1 MKLSL
6 IEVSIWFGNDRRS
19 NDEEKIHIRQ
29 AELQDLDAIERIEL
43 ENFSEEEAIAREIL
57 KDHIERFKRHFL

>member
-1 MKLSL
+1 MK
-6 IEVSIWFGNDRRS
+6 
-19 NDEEKIHIRQ
+19 EKIHIRQ

-57 KDHIERFKRHFL
+57 KRSHRKDSNDISCSRVPGSDFRLFRRTC

>member
-1 MKLSL
+1 MK
-6 IEVSIWFGNDRRS
+6 
-19 NDEEKIHIRQ
+19 EKIHIRQ

-57 KDHIERFKRHFL
+57 KRSHRKDSKRHFL

>member
-1 MKLSL
+1 MK
-6 IEVSIWFGNDRRS
+6 
-19 NDEEKIHIRQ
+19 EKIHIRQ

-57 KDHIERFKRHFL
+57 KDHIEKIQTFCMHCDINTGFLRIIFR